1 LKIGFRNL
9 KRGFSH
15 GTGRLKMPKL
25 ACKLKIIFWTGLM
38 IRVVS
43 LLPGEET
50 GPSKTREEQRLD
62 TLRYGTET
70 EIAAL
75 IQAVRN
81 EKTSALDTELL
92 RLAESS
98 GNKNILTGIFSF
110 FAETEKK
117 GLEERAVRAIGGR
130 DDEAGETV
138 LAAVDYLGK
147 LKVPEAAPYLRE
159 LIDSGESRFTGAAI
173 RALGRTA
180 SGEGKGSSLSGETAE
195 YLEDYY
201 TSREPADENRREI
214 IAALGETGSA
224 KAVPFLAGI
233 AVNNEERI
241 PLRMAALE
249 AISKI
254 ADPLGLPAVIEA
266 VSSADPNVRSAA
278 ITALGPFSGD
288 EAEKAVLEGF
298 RDSYYRTRIGAA
310 QAAGK
315 RKLEAAV
322 PYLRYRAEND
332 DVPAVRDEAIRALGA
347 IDSGGSR
354 DILESLFKE
363 RKNSDRVRILAAE
376 MLVQNDGGAYTVALI
391 TELDEA
397 KQKNQTPLYNG
408 FLKILGTAKASSLED
423 LARHFIGSGGV
434 IEKSLALDI
443 AVNNEFRGLGDDIRT
458 LLDEKKNNLSLVR
471 KARAALERLG
481 LE

>member
-1 LKIGFRNL
+1 L
-9 KRGFSH
+9 
-15 GTGRLKMPKL
+15 PE
-25 ACKLKIIFWTGLM
+25 LKIIFFACLA

-43 LLPGEET
+43 FLSAQEPGV
-50 GPSKTREEQRLD
+50 SKTQEEQRLD

-75 IQAVRN
+75 IQAVKN
-81 EKTSALDTELL
+81 EKTSALDKELIT
-92 RLAESS
+92 LAESS

-117 GLEERAVRAIGGR
+117 GLEERALRAIGER
-130 DDEAGETV
+130 DDEENETV

-147 LKVPEAAPYLRE
+147 LKAPEAVPSLRE
-159 LIDSGESRFTGAAI
+159 LIDSGEGRFIGAAI
-173 RALGRTA
+173 RALGRAA
-180 SGEGKGSSLSGETAE
+180 SGEEKGSSLSGETAE
-195 YLEDYY
+195 YLTDYY
-201 TSREPADENRREI
+201 TNREPADENRREI
-214 IAALGETGSA
+214 IVALGETGSEQ
-224 KAVPFLAGI
+224 AVPFLAEL
-233 AVNNEERI
+233 AANSEERA
-241 PLRMAALE
+241 PLRIAALE

-254 ADPLGLPAVIEA
+254 ADPGGLPAVIEA
-266 VSSADPNVRSAA
+266 VSSADPNIRSAA

-288 EAEKAVLEGF
+288 EADKAILEGF
-298 RDSYYRTRIGAA
+298 RDSYYRTRLGAA

-315 RKLEAAV
+315 RRLEEAV

-332 DVPAVRDEAIRALGA
+332 DVPAVKDEAIRALGA

-376 MLVQNDGGAYTVALI
+376 MLIQNDGGHASALI
-391 TELDEA
+391 AELDEA
-397 KQKNQTPLYNG
+397 KKKNQTPLYNG
-408 FLKILGTAKASSLED
+408 FLKILGTAKSSSLED
-423 LARHFIGSGGV
+423 LARRFIASGGI

-443 AVNNEFRGLGDDIRT
+443 AVNNEFRGLGEDIRT
-458 LLDEKKNNLSLVR
+458 LLDEKKHNLSLVR
-471 KARAALERLG
+471 KARASLEKLG

>member
-1 LKIGFRNL
+1 MREA
-9 KRGFSH
+9 RQ
-15 GTGRLKMPKL
+15 T
-25 ACKLKIIFWTGLM
+25 AKLKIIVLAALV
-38 IRVVS
+38 IRVV
-43 LLPGEET
+43 LFLPAEET
-50 GPSKTREEQRLD
+50 GPSKTQEEQRLD

-75 IQAVRN
+75 IQAVKN
-81 EKTSALDTELL
+81 EKTSALDKELIS
-92 RLAESS
+92 LAENS

-110 FAETEKK
+110 FAEMEKK
-117 GLEERAVRAIGGR
+117 GLEERALRAIGEW
-130 DDEAGETV
+130 DDEASETV

-147 LKVPEAAPYLRE
+147 LKAAEAAPSLME
-159 LIDSGESRFTGAAI
+159 LIDSGESRFAGAAI
-173 RALGRTA
+173 RALGRAA
-180 SGEGKGSSLSGETAE
+180 SGEGRGASLADETAE

-201 TSREPADENRREI
+201 TNREPADENRREI
-214 IAALGETGSA
+214 IVALGEAGSG
-224 KAVPFLAGI
+224 KAVPFLAEL
-233 AVNNEERI
+233 AVNNEERL
-241 PLRMAALE
+241 PLRIAALE

-266 VSSADPNVRSAA
+266 VSSADPNLRSAA
-278 ITALGPFSGD
+278 IAALGPFSGV
-288 EAEKAVLEGF
+288 EAEKAILEGF

-332 DVPAVRDEAIRALGA
+332 DVPAVKDEAIRALGA

-354 DILESLFKE
+354 DILENLFKE

-376 MLVQNDGGAYTVALI
+376 MLVQNDGGHTPALI
-391 TELDEA
+391 AELDEA

-408 FLKILGTAKASSLED
+408 FLKILGTAKSSSLED
-423 LARHFIGSGGV
+423 LARRFIASGGI

-443 AVNNEFRGLGDDIRT
+443 AVNNEFRSLGGDIRT
-458 LLDEKKNNLSLVR
+458 LLDEKKNNPSLVR
-471 KARAALERLG
+471 KARASLEK
-481 LE
+481 LELE